1 MHPLRIITTFNPMK
15 FLLAFLLVLPLFG
28 LSQPVVSDGEREI
41 MAFEKAIE
49 NAVASGDIDFLEKA
63 YAENFVFTHGSG
75 DAQNKQQWLNDVKKA
90 SEEGTYISRVVNAQ
104 NVTLG
109 NGIAII
115 KGKTTISRKNK
126 KPFWI
131 RYTRIYKKD
140 TGDWQLLSHLTTD
153 HNYTD

>member
-1 MHPLRIITTFNPMK
+1 MK
-15 FLLAFLLVLPLFG
+15 VLLVFLLVLPIWG
-28 LSQPVVSDGEREI
+28 QSQPAVSDGQKEI
-41 MAFEKAIE
+41 MAFEVAIE
-49 NAVASGDIDFLEKA
+49 NAVAKGDIDFLEKA

-75 DAQNKQQWLNDVKKA
+75 DAQNKEQWLNDVRKA
-90 SEEGTYISRVVNAQ
+90 AAEGTYISRVVNTQ

-109 NGIAII
+109 KDIAII
-115 KGKTTISRKNK
+115 KGKTTVSRKNK
-126 KPFWI
+126 TPYWI